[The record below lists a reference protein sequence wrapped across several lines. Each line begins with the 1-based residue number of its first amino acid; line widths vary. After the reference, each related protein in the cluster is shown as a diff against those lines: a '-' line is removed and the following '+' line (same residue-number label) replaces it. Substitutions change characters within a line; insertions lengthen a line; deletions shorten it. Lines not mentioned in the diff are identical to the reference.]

1 MKVRPEEFKISDGDR
16 SAALEKML
24 ASLSGGMTGALGI
37 TIKEFSTEL
46 VSAEMPVDERTT
58 QPYGIVHGGAMASL
72 AETIASVGGLQFVEF
87 PSQVVVGQQL
97 SVNFLKP
104 ARTGTVRGVG
114 RPIHR
119 GERSQ
124 VWDVTMSTAG
134 TVVAVARVTLAVV
147 SK

>member
-1 MKVRPEEFKISDGDR
+1 
-16 SAALEKML
+16 ML
-24 ASLSGGMTGALGI
+24 ASLENGMTGALGI
-37 TIKEFSTEL
+37 TIKEFSTDL

-58 QPYGIVHGGAMASL
+58 QPFGIVHGGAMGAL
-72 AETIASVGGLQFVEF
+72 AETIASVGGLQFVDF

-97 SVNFLKP
+97 SVNFLKA
-104 ARTGTVRGVG
+104 ARTGPVLGIG

-124 VWDVTMSTAG
+124 VWDVTMSAG
-134 TVVAVARVTLAVV
+134 GTIVAVARVTLAVV